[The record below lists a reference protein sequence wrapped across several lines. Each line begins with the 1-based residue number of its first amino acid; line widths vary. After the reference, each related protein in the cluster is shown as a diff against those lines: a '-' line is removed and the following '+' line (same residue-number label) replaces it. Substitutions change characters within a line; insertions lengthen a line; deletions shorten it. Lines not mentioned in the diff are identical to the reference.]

1 MCFSS
6 LKPQHF
12 LSQMTVSVAAG
23 SEECFFI
30 DNVLAGQSIDLEYQ
44 VLVTIVTDGNIF
56 KIICL
61 AGDREQWTNW

>member
-1 MCFSS
+1 
-6 LKPQHF
+6 
-12 LSQMTVSVAAG
+12 MTVSVAAG